1 MKAIA
6 LISGGLDS
14 ILAAKVV
21 KDLGIEVIG
30 VYFKIPFALRQKK
43 PGPSF
48 AEALTSAS
56 GIEMKT
62 IVLGDEFLQIVRHPK
77 HGHGANVNPCIDC
90 KILMLKKAKELMQEL
105 GASFLITGEVLGQR
119 PMSQHV
125 RALNLIA
132 EDAGVKD
139 CILRPLSAKVLEP
152 SLPEQKGWVDRDKL
166 FDFNGRSRKP
176 QIDLA
181 VMIGV
186 IDYPNA
192 AGGCLLTEPRF
203 AVRLRDLFKRGKYD
217 LDNVALL
224 KLGRHYRI
232 SDSVKLVVG
241 RDIRDNEEI
250 EKLAQEGDYLFFPPL
265 DIAGPTA
272 LARGELTE
280 AQIELCAGV
289 NARYCDLNGK
299 ETIDIICRKFPLKE
313 ERILS
318 SAPIPDEESVK
329 YRL

>member
-14 ILAAKVV
+14 ILAAKVI

-30 VYFKIPFALRQKK
+30 VNFKIPFALRQKK
-43 PGPSF
+43 PGPGF

-56 GIEMKT
+56 GMEMKT
-62 IVLGDEFLQIVRHPK
+62 VVLGDEFLRIVQHPR

-90 KILMLKKAKELMQEL
+90 KILMLRKAKELMQEL

-119 PMSQHV
+119 PMSQHG
-125 RALNLIA
+125 RALDLIA
-132 EDAGVKD
+132 EEAGVKD
-139 CILRPLSAKVLEP
+139 LILRPLSAKMLEP
-152 SLPEQKGWVDRDKL
+152 SVPEQKGWVARDKL

-203 AVRLRDLFKRGKYD
+203 AVRLRDLMKRGKYD

-224 KLGRHYRI
+224 KVGRHYRI
-232 SDSVKLVVG
+232 SDKAKLVVG

-250 EKLAQEGDYLFFPPL
+250 EKLAQDGDHLFFPPL
-265 DIAGPTA
+265 DIGGPTA

-280 AQIELCAGV
+280 EQVKLCAGI

-299 ETIDIICRKFPLKE
+299 ESIDVIYRRLPAKEDRIISVKPV
-313 ERILS
+313 
-318 SAPIPDEESVK
+318 PDEESAK
-329 YRL
+329 FHL